1 MRVTKRQL
9 RSIIKEQILQEKMGT
24 DVYKVVMRT
33 LSKQGPKTHQELLAT
48 LLSDYPGAS
57 DEELDRYIDS
67 FEESGDIIYDRRSQ
81 KYRQVNNMKIT
92 KRQLKRIIKEEKAKS
107 IKESRYMSSHEEKA
121 LPSQNADSILLDLES
136 LLDMNYHIFT
146 DAESSI
152 LEQALEIM
160 NKLRGQ

>member
-1 MRVTKRQL
+1 
-9 RSIIKEQILQEKMGT
+9 
-24 DVYKVVMRT
+24 
-33 LSKQGPKTHQELLAT
+33 
-48 LLSDYPGAS
+48 
-57 DEELDRYIDS
+57 
-67 FEESGDIIYDRRSQ
+67 
-81 KYRQVNNMKIT
+81 MKIT

>member
-1 MRVTKRQL
+1 MMRVTKRQL

-81 KYRQVNNMKIT
+81 KYR
-92 KRQLKRIIKEEKAKS
+92 
-107 IKESRYMSSHEEKA
+107 
-121 LPSQNADSILLDLES
+121 
-136 LLDMNYHIFT
+136 
-146 DAESSI
+146 
-152 LEQALEIM
+152 
-160 NKLRGQ
+160 